1 MVSAMMDTVKRGQAA
16 LRRAVEATYDG
27 TCRIYGMRSVKDP
40 DTKVTR
46 QEEVLAQEGIPCHL
60 SFTSAVPAAGS
71 ETVTAVAQT
80 IKLFLA
86 PELMVLPG
94 SRIEVTQQGRTESYA
109 QSGKAAVYSSHQEI
123 VLELW
128 KGYA

>member
-1 MVSAMMDTVKRGQAA
+1 MDAVRQAQR
-16 LRRAVEATYDG
+16 LHRRALEATYDG
-27 TCRIYGMRSVKDP
+27 TCRIYGMRAVKDP
-40 DTKVTR
+40 ETMVTR
-46 QEEVLAQEGIPCHL
+46 QEEALVQEGIPCHL
-60 SFTSAVPAAGS
+60 SFSSAAPAAG
-71 ETVTAVAQT
+71 TGVATQVAQT

-86 PELMVLPG
+86 PELLILPG
-94 SRIEVTQQGRTESYA
+94 SRIEVTQQGQSESYA